1 MIERY
6 TRPAMG
12 RIWTEES
19 KLAKWLEVELLACEA
34 LAARGEVPRDAVARL
49 RQRARV
55 NVARM
60 QEIEAQTK
68 HDVTAF
74 VSSVAE
80 TVGEEG
86 RYLHLG
92 LTSSDVI
99 DTGFAV
105 QLCEATDLLLADLDA
120 LLGVLKRLAQTYKH
134 TVMIGRTHGVH
145 AEPITFGL
153 KAAHWYAEMTRNRT
167 RLIQAR
173 QEIAFG
179 KISGAVGTFANIDP
193 EVEAFVCTR
202 LGLNPEPVST
212 QIVPRDR
219 HAVFFSTLALIG
231 SSLERIATEVR
242 HLQRTEVLEVEEP
255 FTPGQKGS
263 SAMPHKRNPWQL
275 ENVCG
280 MARLLRG
287 YALTAF
293 ENVPLWHERDISHSS
308 VERVIGPDATIALD
322 FMLARLTGILDKL
335 IVHPERMQQNMATL
349 GEAIYSEH
357 LLLALVRKGI
367 SRDEAYSWVQ
377 RNAMRVWEN
386 GASFAAEVRRDPD
399 ITRLLSPAEIDQLFD
414 AHHALRHT
422 DAIMQRVLNERE
434 HAG

>member
-12 RIWTEES
+12 RIWTEEN

-34 LAARGEVPRDAVARL
+34 LAARGEVPREAAVRL

-68 HDVTAF
+68 HDVIAF

-80 TVGEEG
+80 TAGEEG

-105 QLCEATDLLLADLDA
+105 QLCEATDLLVTDLDA
-120 LLGVLKRLAQTYKH
+120 LLGVVKRLAQTHKH

-153 KAAHWYAEMTRNRT
+153 KAAHWYAEMARNRA
-167 RLIQAR
+167 RLVQAR

-193 EVEAFVCTR
+193 EIENFVC
-202 LGLNPEPVST
+202 
-212 QIVPRDR
+212 
-219 HAVFFSTLALIG
+219 
-231 SSLERIATEVR
+231 
-242 HLQRTEVLEVEEP
+242 
-255 FTPGQKGS
+255 
-263 SAMPHKRNPWQL
+263 
-275 ENVCG
+275 
-280 MARLLRG
+280 
-287 YALTAF
+287 
-293 ENVPLWHERDISHSS
+293 
-308 VERVIGPDATIALD
+308 
-322 FMLARLTGILDKL
+322 
-335 IVHPERMQQNMATL
+335 
-349 GEAIYSEH
+349 
-357 LLLALVRKGI
+357 
-367 SRDEAYSWVQ
+367 
-377 RNAMRVWEN
+377 
-386 GASFAAEVRRDPD
+386 
-399 ITRLLSPAEIDQLFD
+399 
-414 AHHALRHT
+414 
-422 DAIMQRVLNERE
+422 
-434 HAG
+434 

>member
-6 TRPAMG
+6 TRPAMD
-12 RIWTEES
+12 RIWTEEN

-34 LAARGEVPRDAVARL
+34 LAEHGEIPPNAVARL
-49 RQRARV
+49 RQHARV

-68 HDVTAF
+68 HDVIAF

-86 RYLHLG
+86 RFLHLG

-105 QLCEATDLLLADLDA
+105 QLCEATDLLLQDLDA
-120 LLGVLKRLAQTYKH
+120 LLAVLKRLTETHAH
-134 TVMIGRTHGVH
+134 TPMIGRTHGVH

-153 KAAHWYAEMTRNRT
+153 KAAHWYAEMKRNRT
-167 RLIQAR
+167 RLVQAR
-173 QEIAFG
+173 EEIAFG

-193 EVEAFVCTR
+193 AIEAFVCSR
-202 LGLNPEPVST
+202 LGLQPEPVST

-219 HAVFFSTLALIG
+219 HAVFFSTLAVIG

-242 HLQRTEVLEVEEP
+242 HLQRTEVFEVEEP

-287 YALTAF
+287 YALAAF

-322 FMLARLTGILDKL
+322 FTLARLTAILDKL
-335 IVHPERMQQNMATL
+335 VIHPERMRKNLETL

-357 LLLALVRKGI
+357 LLLALVRKGV
-367 SRDEAYSWVQ
+367 SRDEAYRWVQ
-377 RNAMRVWEN
+377 RNAMRVWET

-399 ITRLLSPAEIDQLFD
+399 ITKLLTTAEIDTLFD
-414 AHHALRHT
+414 IHHALRNT
-422 DAIMQRVLNERE
+422 EMIMRRVLDER
-434 HAG
+434 